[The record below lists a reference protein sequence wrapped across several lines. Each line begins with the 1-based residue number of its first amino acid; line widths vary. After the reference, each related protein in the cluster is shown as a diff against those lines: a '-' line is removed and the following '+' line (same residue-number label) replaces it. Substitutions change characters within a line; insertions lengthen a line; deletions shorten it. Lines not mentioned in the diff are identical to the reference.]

1 MLKRALPSL
10 LVLMAPIA
18 AQAEPDPAPA
28 DEIGLSCEDPNMC
41 AAMEFADALASQPA
55 ASQVE
60 RLGPA
65 IAFEPGRVRVYS
77 KDREKLMAL
86 AASWREH
93 IGWATITVE
102 GHAGASSTTA
112 LAQRR
117 ADKIRDYLIRYGVA
131 AEYVVAIA
139 HEHVRSDAR
148 NDRASYGHVDL
159 AIARCNRSLD
169 ECRLKPVTAQS
180 AAASTAK

>member
-1 MLKRALPSL
+1 MLKWLLPSL
-10 LVLMAPIA
+10 LAIMVPITA
-18 AQAEPDPAPA
+18 RADPEPAQADDIE
-28 DEIGLSCEDPNMC
+28 LSCEDPSTC
-41 AAMEFADALASQPA
+41 AAMEFADALASQPGE
-55 ASQVE
+55 SQVE
-60 RLGPA
+60 RLGSVV
-65 IAFEPGRVRVYS
+65 AFEPGRVRVYS
-77 KDREKLMAL
+77 KDREHLMAL

-102 GHAGASSTTA
+102 GYAGVSSTAA

-139 HEHVRSDAR
+139 G
-148 NDRASYGHVDL
+148 NDRASDGHVDL

-169 ECRLKPVTAQS
+169 KCRLKSVRAPS
-180 AAASTAK
+180 ATASTTK